1 MKLTTRLQLSTMM
14 FLEFFIWGAWFV
26 TLGTFLINN
35 LHATGAQTGSVFSTQ
50 SWGAIIA
57 PFIIGLIADR
67 YFNAEKILGVLHLVG
82 AALMYYMYSV
92 GNVTAIYPE
101 SFFYYLLAYMILY
114 MPTLALVNSISF
126 NQMNNTEKEFPRIRV
141 WGTIG
146 WIVAGL
152 AISFV
157 FLWDSEANI
166 KAGLMK
172 NTFLMAS
179 IASLVLGIF
188 SFALP
193 KTPPKVAKGTQV
205 KVSEILGLDALKLL
219 KDKNFL
225 IFFIA
230 SILIC
235 IPLAFYY
242 QYANPF
248 LTDIGMTNPTAKMTM
263 GQFFEIFFLL
273 MLPFIFKKF
282 GFKITIMAGM
292 LAWAI
297 RYALFAYGNAG
308 NLTFMLII
316 GIILH
321 GICYDFFFVS
331 GQIYTDAKAGPKF
344 KSAAQGLITL
354 ATYGIGML
362 IGFEVAGLI
371 KDAYTT
377 TTVVNNVSTVISN
390 WKMIWIIP
398 SVIALVVFLL
408 FAFSFHDK
416 NEKPVDLIVNT

>member
-1 MKLTTRLQLSTMM
+1 MKLTTRLQLSFMM
-14 FLEFFIWGAWFV
+14 FVEFFIWGAWFV
-26 TLGTFLINN
+26 TLGTFLVNN
-35 LHATGAQTGSVFSTQ
+35 LHANGAQTGSVFSTQ

-82 AALMYYMYSV
+82 AALMFQMYRQGGITTV
-92 GNVTAIYPE
+92 YPE
-101 SFFYYLLAYMILY
+101 VFFYYLLVYMILY

-126 NQMNNTEKEFPRIRV
+126 NQMQDPEKEFSSVRV

-152 AISFV
+152 MISFV
-157 FLWDSEANI
+157 FLWDSEANV

-172 NTFLMAS
+172 NTFLLAS
-179 IASLVLGIF
+179 IASLVMGLF
-188 SFALP
+188 SFTLP
-193 KTPPKVAKGTQV
+193 KTPPKVAPGTKV

-219 KDKNFL
+219 KNKNFL

-242 QYANPF
+242 QNANPF
-248 LTDIGMTNPTAKMTM
+248 LSNIGVTNPTGKMTI
-263 GQFFEIFFLL
+263 GQASEVIFLL
-273 MLPFIFKKF
+273 LLPVFFKKY
-282 GFKITIMAGM
+282 GIKKTILVGM
-292 LAWAI
+292 FAWAL

-308 NLTFMLII
+308 ELSFMLII
-316 GIILH
+316 GIALH
-321 GICYDFFFVS
+321 GVCYDFFFVT
-331 GQIYTDAKAGPKF
+331 GQIYTNSKAGIKY

-362 IGFEVAGLI
+362 IGFKTAGLVT
-371 KDAYTT
+371 DVYTSSGT
-377 TTVVNNVSTVISN
+377 IFD

-398 SVIALVVFLL
+398 SAIALVVFLL
-408 FAFSFHDK
+408 FAISF
-416 NEKPVDLIVNT
+416 NEKKEKSIIDQSLNI